1 VKEKQTKKPVGTKVK
16 KEESKTDRDL
26 TPEDITRLQ
35 AQIRKE
41 QEAKAKSYQKTN
53 LIDWGDSESN
63 DLNDFFA
70 KEKKSEPGK
79 KKPLGEDYFNT
90 DYF

>member
-1 VKEKQTKKPVGTKVK
+1 MK
-16 KEESKTDRDL
+16 KEESKSDRDL
-26 TPEDITRLQ
+26 TAEDIARLQ

-41 QEAKAKSYQKTN
+41 QEAKAKPYQKSN

-70 KEKKSEPGK
+70 KEKKPDTGK
-79 KKPLGEDYFNT
+79 KESLSDDYFNT